1 MLVLRLHLG
10 DEKEVEASIIAFLDW
25 LKQRASSSA
34 SPTLQQFFIL
44 LSIHLH
50 AGQSEQLAAL
60 ISSVL
65 AFKVLF

>member
-1 MLVLRLHLG
+1 MHLG

-25 LKQRASSSA
+25 LKQRVSFMA
-34 SPTLQQFFIL
+34 SPALQQFFIL

-50 AGQSEQLAAL
+50 AGQSEQLGAL

-65 AFKVLF
+65 AFKVIGALN